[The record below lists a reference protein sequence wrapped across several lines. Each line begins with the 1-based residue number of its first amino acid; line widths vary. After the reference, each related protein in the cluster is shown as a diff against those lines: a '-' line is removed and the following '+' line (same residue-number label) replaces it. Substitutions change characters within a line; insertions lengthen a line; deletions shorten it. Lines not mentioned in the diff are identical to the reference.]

1 MFLVFKTLSLMKEEG
16 KSPSLSLR
24 DTISSIMLIYKLT
37 QVYTIRNLYLMADN
51 NLRGMD
57 GVDELVLLQSE

>member
-1 MFLVFKTLSLMKEEG
+1 
-16 KSPSLSLR
+16 
-24 DTISSIMLIYKLT
+24 MLIYKLT